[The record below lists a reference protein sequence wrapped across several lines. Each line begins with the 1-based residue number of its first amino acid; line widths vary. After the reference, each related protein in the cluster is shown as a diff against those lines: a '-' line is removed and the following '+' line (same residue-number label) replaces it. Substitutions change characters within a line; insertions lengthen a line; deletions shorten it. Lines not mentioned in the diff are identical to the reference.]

1 MALRGYVMEV
11 FVNYKAPHTHKA
23 DNYPQ
28 KSYLQR
34 PHARGKSWEFE
45 NEFSFIVINSR
56 IAHVLLDNERTV
68 AAQVLIT
75 MEISNTWMI
84 DAALC

>member
-11 FVNYKAPHTHKA
+11 FVNYKAPHTHTA

-34 PHARGKSWEFE
+34 PHARGKS
-45 NEFSFIVINSR
+45 
-56 IAHVLLDNERTV
+56 
-68 AAQVLIT
+68 
-75 MEISNTWMI
+75 
-84 DAALC
+84 